1 MVEWWWAYLALGA
14 FVGFFSGLLGIG
26 GGSALVPVL
35 ALIFAAKGFAP
46 GHIVHLT
53 LGTGIATIIFTS
65 ASSVRSHHL
74 RRSVNWSAMLKM
86 MPGVVAGTFGGALAA
101 GWLDAR
107 LLTVAFTLLVYVLAT
122 QMLLDAR
129 PETRGSLPG
138 AAVVTA
144 AGGIIGFLS
153 SLTATGGAS
162 LTVPFLVRHG
172 IRLHQAIG
180 TAAAVSWPLALAGTL
195 GYIAAGAAKP
205 GLPDWSVGYV
215 YAPAVAWIVVAS
227 MAMAPVGARVAH
239 RTPGKTLKRVFAIIL
254 YLLAT
259 NMLVS
264 TLA

>member
-1 MVEWWWAYLALGA
+1 MDWWWAYLALGA

-35 ALIFAAKGFAP
+35 ALIFSAKGFAP
-46 GHIVHLT
+46 EHIVHLA

-65 ASSVRSHHL
+65 ASSARSHHL
-74 RRSVNWSAMLKM
+74 RLSVNWGAMLKM

-107 LLTVAFTLLVYVLAT
+107 LLTVAFTILIYALAT
-122 QMLLDAR
+122 QMLFDAKPAAR
-129 PETRGSLPG
+129 DNLPG
-138 AAVVTA
+138 AAIMAA
-144 AGGIIGFLS
+144 AGGIIGFVS

-162 LTVPFLVRHG
+162 LTVPFLARHN
-172 IRLHQAIG
+172 ISVHQAIG
-180 TAAAVSWPLALAGTL
+180 TAAAVGWPLAFAGTS
-195 GYIAAGAAKP
+195 GYIIAGAGKP
-205 GLPDWSVGYV
+205 GLPDWSAGFV
-215 YAPAVAWIVVAS
+215 YAPAVAWIAVAS

-239 RTPGKTLKRVFAIIL
+239 RTPGKTLKRVFAIVL

-264 TLA
+264 TFK